1 MRKKNK
7 RDKDEFLYEDMLTED
22 LLREAAE
29 AILQQY
35 AAEMDAMENDP
46 VEVPEELDR
55 KILQMARE
63 YDAKHRQEIW
73 KKRGRTA
80 LRTAAVFVAFVLG
93 IGAIGMSTSE
103 AFRMRIFSMFE
114 NRNDGA
120 VAFRDDAAYELLK
133 DWTDYWYPEYLPE
146 GYYLLTAEE
155 NDDFDKIILFKST
168 DDNEIRIYETNS
180 GGMPEIDKDTNLYEE
195 IYINSET
202 AYLFSDIEQQ
212 KYHLLWQTEDC
223 IFRIT
228 FSNFDEKEEI
238 IRTADS
244 LKYIK

>member
-1 MRKKNK
+1 MRKRNK
-7 RDKDEFLYEDMLTED
+7 RDKDEFLYDDILTED

-29 AILQQY
+29 AISRQY

-46 VEVPEELDR
+46 AEVPEELDR

-73 KKRGRTA
+73 KKRSRTA

-146 GYYLLTAEE
+146 GYYLLTAEK

-212 KYHLLWQTEDC
+212 NYHLLWQTEDR

>member
-1 MRKKNK
+1 MRKRNK
-7 RDKDEFLYEDMLTED
+7 RDKDEFLYDDILTED

-29 AILQQY
+29 AISRQY

-80 LRTAAVFVAFVLG
+80 LRTAAVFAAFVLG

-103 AFRMRIFSMFE
+103 AFRLRIFSMFE

-133 DWTDYWYPEYLPE
+133 GWSDYWYPEYLPE

-212 KYHLLWQTEDC
+212 KYHLLWQAEDC

>member
-1 MRKKNK
+1 MRKRNK
-7 RDKDEFLYEDMLTED
+7 RDKDEFLYDDILTED

-29 AILQQY
+29 AISRQY

-80 LRTAAVFVAFVLG
+80 LRTAAVFAAFVLG
-93 IGAIGMSTSE
+93 IGAIGMSASE
-103 AFRMRIFSMFE
+103 AFRMHIFSMFE

-133 DWTDYWYPEYLPE
+133 GWSDYWYPEYLPE

-155 NDDFDKIILFKST
+155 DELQKILLFKSAEST
-168 DDNEIRIYETNS
+168 EELRVYIKNTQLLSMIDIDTNIYEKTYVNS
-180 GGMPEIDKDTNLYEE
+180 YDGYIYVDSSSNSADLIWQEDNRILEISISGST
-195 IYINSET
+195 
-202 AYLFSDIEQQ
+202 EQDLIMRIAENM
-212 KYHLLWQTEDC
+212 KYV
-223 IFRIT
+223 
-228 FSNFDEKEEI
+228 K
-238 IRTADS
+238 
-244 LKYIK
+244 

>member
-1 MRKKNK
+1 MREKDNK
-7 RDKDEFLYEDMLTED
+7 DKDEILYDDILTED
-22 LLREAAE
+22 LLRKAAE
-29 AILQQY
+29 AISRQY
-35 AAEMDAMENDP
+35 AAEMDEMENDL

-80 LRTAAVFVAFVLG
+80 LRTAAVLVVAVLG
-93 IGAIGMSTSE
+93 IGVIGMSISE
-103 AFRMRIFSMFE
+103 AFRIRIFSMLE
-114 NRNDGA
+114 NIDDGA

-133 DWTDYWYPEYLPE
+133 EWTDYWYPEYLPE
-146 GYYLLTAEE
+146 GYYLLTAEI

-168 DDNEIRIYETNS
+168 EDNEIRIYETNA
-180 GGMPEIDKDTNLYEE
+180 GNMPEIDKDTNVYEE
-195 IYINSET
+195 VYINSGN
-202 AYLFSDIEQQ
+202 AYLFSDSEQQ
-212 KYHLLWQTEDC
+212 KYHLLWKAEDW

-228 FSNFDEKEEI
+228 FADFDKKEEI
-238 IRTADS
+238 IKMAGS